1 MSCFPDVLRVKVFIV
16 KRMEMK
22 MVPISSYS
30 DLYEIMLIQLYKMN
44 KGVKQTS
51 SLLMSVYIF
60 CSENEF
66 LKRVLHTPC

>member
-30 DLYEIMLIQLYKMN
+30 DLYEIMLIQLYKRNN
-44 KGVKQTS
+44 KGVKQTL

-66 LKRVLHTPC
+66 